1 MRRTDITRLYTLVE
15 RSDGQLV
22 MNTLEE
28 ARALATTLLS
38 AHERLACARYGEEA
52 TDPHIWFVRDG
63 GRYWDVWDVESWG
76 GQFVNALGFLVTK
89 EACLPAHKGRIF
101 KY

>member
-15 RSDGQLV
+15 RSDGQML

-28 ARALATTLLS
+28 ARALAATLLS
-38 AHERLACARYGEEA
+38 AHALLAGARAGEQA
-52 TDPHIWFVRDG
+52 TDAHIWFVRDG
-63 GRYWDVWDVESWG
+63 GRDWDVEPWG
-76 GQFVNALGFLVTK
+76 GQFVNALGFFVTQ
-89 EACLPAHKGRIF
+89 EACQPKHKGRIF

>member
-15 RSDGQLV
+15 RSDGQIL

-28 ARALATTLLS
+28 ARALAKTLLS
-38 AHERLACARYGEEA
+38 AHELLAGARDGEQA
-52 TDPHIWFVRDG
+52 TDPYIWFIRDG
-63 GRYWDVWDVESWG
+63 GRDWDVESWS
-76 GQFVNALGFLVTK
+76 GQFVNALGFFVTQK
-89 EACLPAHKGRIF
+89 PCQPAHKGRIF